1 MSDEE
6 LEKIATRRTE
16 EERTYTI
23 KLITPM
29 YGGRI
34 VAGVVDEEMPVR
46 VTSIRGHLRFWWR
59 LFYGLRPH

>member
-1 MSDEE
+1 MGQYISLPPVSDEE

-29 YGGRI
+29 YGGGV

-46 VTSIRGHLRFWWR
+46 ATSIRGHLRF
-59 LFYGLRPH
+59 